1 MVSRKRYGNS
11 YDSFYHS
18 KEWQAVRLQVLDRD
32 CYLCQV
38 CKRAGR
44 ITPAATVHHIV
55 PVRVDW
61 SKRLDPA
68 NLETIC
74 RACHNAEHSE
84 RAKSLH
90 DKQRKLKAEKRSD
103 VFTFKANPET

>member
-1 MVSRKRYGNS
+1 MSIKRYS
-11 YDSFYHS
+11 KTYDKFYHS
-18 KEWQAVRLQVLDRD
+18 PEWQAVRQQVLDRD

-44 ITPAATVHHIV
+44 VTPATTVHHIV
-55 PVRVDW
+55 PVRVDY

-74 RACHNAEHSE
+74 KACHNAEHTE

-90 DKQRKLKAEKRSD
+90 DKQVKLKAERRPD
-103 VFTFKANPET
+103 VFEFKANPET

>member
-1 MVSRKRYGNS
+1 MSHKRYSKN

-18 KEWQAVRLQVLDRD
+18 PEWQAVRLQVLDRD
-32 CYLCQV
+32 NYLCQV

-44 ITPAATVHHIV
+44 VTPATTVHHII
-55 PVRVDW
+55 PVRVDY

-74 RACHNAEHSE
+74 KACHNTEHNE
-84 RAKSLH
+84 RAMPLR